1 MNEPAEPDDELL
13 AALDQ
18 LTDAVHWLSAR
29 TAYRAAEAL
38 SEAITD
44 WLAEN
49 SHPTDDSPAD
59 EPQRAGGLSDALAAL
74 TVAFDGLDGYDADRT
89 VERAL
94 AEAIN
99 QWVAAVSAEHH
110 RSEPLQ
116 RRFPPGR

>member
-1 MNEPAEPDDELL
+1 MNATAEPDDELL

-29 TAYRAAEAL
+29 TPYRAAEAF

-44 WLAEN
+44 WLADN
-49 SHPTDDSPAD
+49 SSVAADDSPSD
-59 EPQRAGGLSDALAAL
+59 GLQRAVGLGDALAAL
-74 TVAFDGLDGYDADRT
+74 TVAFDGLDGSDADRS

-94 AEAIN
+94 AEAIG

-110 RSEPLQ
+110 RSEP
-116 RRFPPGR
+116 FGR